1 MAGSSHLE
9 QVHRKEQASASLVLT
24 LWVGVSAL
32 ITLGAGVGDWGH
44 CAQAPGC
51 AHGQL
56 PRESRLSQDRQC
68 SPIFSLGFAT
78 TLPGSIRNAANS

>member
-32 ITLGAGVGDWGH
+32 ITLGAGVGD
-44 CAQAPGC
+44 
-51 AHGQL
+51 
-56 PRESRLSQDRQC
+56 
-68 SPIFSLGFAT
+68 
-78 TLPGSIRNAANS
+78 